1 LGEYPVFIGFG
12 DTFLPLPALTLILIA
27 AILHASWNLVLK
39 QARYKQVFLW
49 WALLIGTLCF
59 AVPFVTHL
67 ALPLWIW
74 PYILSSVVMETA
86 YMVTLT
92 LAYDI
97 DDFSLV
103 YPIARG
109 TAPVLLV
116 LWAALFLNEPPRP
129 LGLLGIFVLVVGL
142 LLVGGSAIRQRLSHT
157 RVSFRGIMAAL
168 ITALCISIYT
178 AIDGA
183 AVRLVPAAPYTIL
196 VLGLSALLF
205 APVVMWR
212 YGSHVLINELHTNW
226 LRILLVGIAML
237 LTYIL
242 VLQAY
247 TFSRVSYAGAVREV
261 SVVIGAILGW
271 LWLREGFG
279 RMRTLGALLI
289 FSGILI
295 IAILG

>member
-1 LGEYPVFIGFG
+1 
-12 DTFLPLPALTLILIA
+12 
-27 AILHASWNLVLK
+27 LHASWNLILK
-39 QARYKQVFLW
+39 QARHKQVFLW

-59 AVPFVTHL
+59 AAFFVTHL
-67 ALPLWIW
+67 ALPLGIW
-74 PYILSSVVMETA
+74 PYVLSSAVMEAA

-103 YPIARG
+103 YPVARG
-109 TAPVLLV
+109 AAPVLLV
-116 LWAALFLNEPPRP
+116 LWAMLFLNEPPRP
-129 LGLLGIFVLVVGL
+129 IGLLGIFVLVCGL
-142 LLVGGSAIRQRLSHT
+142 ILISTGAIRQHQPHT
-157 RVSFRGIMAAL
+157 AGSLRGIIAAL
-168 ITALCISIYT
+168 LTALFISIYT

-205 APVVMWR
+205 APVVLWR
-212 YGSHVLINELHTNW
+212 YGSRVLISELHTNW
-226 LRILLVGIAML
+226 LRIILVGIAMV

-242 VLQAY
+242 VLEAY

-261 SVVIGAILGW
+261 SVVIGAMLGW
-271 LWLREGFG
+271 IWLRESFG
-279 RMRTLGALLI
+279 RVRTLGALLI

>member
-1 LGEYPVFIGFG
+1 VP
-12 DTFLPLPALTLILIA
+12 PAALILVLIA
-27 AILHASWNLVLK
+27 AVLHASWNIVLK
-39 QARYKQVFLW
+39 QARNKQVFLW

-59 AVPFVTHL
+59 AAILFTHL

-74 PYILSSVVMETA
+74 PYVLSSAVMEAA

-92 LAYDI
+92 WAYDI

-116 LWAALFLNEPPRP
+116 LWATLFLKQPPRP
-129 LGLLGIFVLVVGL
+129 LGLLGILILATGLV
-142 LLVGGSAIRQRLSHT
+142 LVGGGSIWSRLSP
-157 RVSFRGIMAAL
+157 VSFRGIIAAL

-178 AIDGA
+178 TIDGA
-183 AVRLVPAAPYTIL
+183 AVRLVPAAPYTIF
-196 VLGLSALLF
+196 VLGLTSLLF
-205 APVVMWR
+205 APVVMLR
-212 YGSHVLINELHTNW
+212 YGSHLLIDELHTNW
-226 LRILLVGIAML
+226 LRILLVGLAML

-261 SVVIGAILGW
+261 SVVIGALAGW

-279 RMRTLGALLI
+279 VVRTLGALLI

>member
-1 LGEYPVFIGFG
+1 MA
-12 DTFLPLPALTLILIA
+12 PAALILVLIA

-49 WALLIGTLCF
+49 WSLLIGTLCF
-59 AVPFVTHL
+59 ATIFASRL

-74 PYILSSVVMETA
+74 PYVLSSAAMEA
-86 YMVTLT
+86 FYMVTLT
-92 LAYDI
+92 IAYDI

-109 TAPVLLV
+109 AAPALLV
-116 LWAALFLNEPPRP
+116 VWTTLFLKEPPS
-129 LGLLGIFVLVVGL
+129 LIGLLGILVLVSGL
-142 LLVGGSAIRQRLSHT
+142 VLVGGGSIWPRLSHT
-157 RVSFRGIMAAL
+157 TVSARGILAAL
-168 ITALCISIYT
+168 MAALCISIYS

-183 AVRLVPAAPYTIL
+183 AVRLVPALPYTIL
-196 VLGLSALLF
+196 VLALSALLF
-205 APVVMWR
+205 APVVILR
-212 YGSHVLINELHTNW
+212 YGSRLLLRELNTNW
-226 LRILLVGIAML
+226 RRIVPVGLAML

-261 SVVIGAILGW
+261 SVVLGALAGW

-279 RMRTLGALLI
+279 VVRTVGALLI
-289 FSGILI
+289 LSGILI
-295 IAILG
+295 IAFFG

>member
-1 LGEYPVFIGFG
+1 M
-12 DTFLPLPALTLILIA
+12 PLPALALVLVA
-27 AILHASWNLVLK
+27 AILHASWNLILK

-59 AVPFVTHL
+59 A
-67 ALPLWIW
+67 ALFDTRLTLPIWIW
-74 PYILSSVVMETA
+74 PYVLSSAVMEAA

-109 TAPVLLV
+109 AAPVLLV
-116 LWAALFLNEPPRP
+116 LWAMLFLNEAPRP
-129 LGLLGIFVLVVGL
+129 LGLFGIFILVCGL
-142 LLVGGSAIRQRLSHT
+142 ILVGGGAIRHRKSHT
-157 RVSFRGIMAAL
+157 AVSFRGIIIAL
-168 ITALCISIYT
+168 MTAVSISIYT

-183 AVRLVPAAPYTIL
+183 AVRFVPAAPYTIV

-205 APVVMWR
+205 APVVIWR
-212 YGSHVLINELHTNW
+212 YGSRVLISELQTNW
-226 LRILLVGIAML
+226 LRIPLVGIAML

-247 TFSRVSYAGAVREV
+247 TFSRVSYAGSVREV

-271 LWLREGFG
+271 LWLREDFG
-279 RMRTLGALLI
+279 AMRTAGALLI

>member
-1 LGEYPVFIGFG
+1 M
-12 DTFLPLPALTLILIA
+12 PLSALILVLIA

-39 QARYKQVFLW
+39 QARYKQIFLW
-49 WALLIGTLCF
+49 WSLLIGTLCF
-59 AVPFVTHL
+59 AIILAPRL

-74 PYILSSVVMETA
+74 PYALSSAVMEA
-86 YMVTLT
+86 LYMMTLT
-92 LAYDI
+92 IAYDI

-109 TAPVLLV
+109 AAPVLLV
-116 LWAALFLNEPPRP
+116 LWTTLFLKEPPS
-129 LGLLGIFVLVVGL
+129 LIGLIGILILVCGLVLVGA
-142 LLVGGSAIRQRLSHT
+142 GSIWSRLSHT
-157 RVSFRGIMAAL
+157 TISSRGILAALMAA
-168 ITALCISIYT
+168 TCISIYT
-178 AIDGA
+178 TIDGA

-196 VLGLSALLF
+196 VLALSALLF
-205 APVVMWR
+205 APVVIIR
-212 YGSHVLINELHTNW
+212 YGSHTLMRELCTNW
-226 LRILLVGIAML
+226 LRIIPVGIAML

-261 SVVIGAILGW
+261 SVVIGALAGW

-279 RMRTLGALLI
+279 IVRTLGALLI
-289 FSGILI
+289 FTGILI

>member
-1 LGEYPVFIGFG
+1 M
-12 DTFLPLPALTLILIA
+12 PLAALVLVLTA
-27 AILHASWNLVLK
+27 AVLHASWNMVLK
-39 QARYKQVFLW
+39 QARNKQVFLW

-59 AVPFVTHL
+59 AAILVTHL
-67 ALPLWIW
+67 ALPFWIW
-74 PYILSSVVMETA
+74 PYVLSSAVMEAA
-86 YMVTLT
+86 YMFTLT
-92 LAYDI
+92 WAYDI

-116 LWAALFLNEPPRP
+116 LWATLFLKEPPRP
-129 LGLLGIFVLVVGL
+129 LGLLGILILVCGL
-142 LLVGGSAIRQRLSHT
+142 ILVGGSSIWSRLSHT
-157 RVSFRGIMAAL
+157 SVSFRGIIAALMAA
-168 ITALCISIYT
+168 TSISIYT

-205 APVVMWR
+205 APVVMLR
-212 YGSHVLINELHTNW
+212 YGPRLLISELHTNW
-226 LRILLVGIAML
+226 LRIFLVGLAML

-261 SVVIGAILGW
+261 SVVIGALVGW

-279 RMRTLGALLI
+279 VIRCLGALLI

>member
-1 LGEYPVFIGFG
+1 
-12 DTFLPLPALTLILIA
+12 LPLPALALVLIA
-27 AILHASWNLVLK
+27 AVLHASWNLVLK

-59 AVPFVTHL
+59 AAFFVTRL

-74 PYILSSVVMETA
+74 PYVLSSAVMEAA

-109 TAPVLLV
+109 AAPVLLV
-116 LWAALFLNEPPRP
+116 LWATLFLNEAPRP
-129 LGLLGIFVLVVGL
+129 LGLLGIFILVCGL
-142 LLVGGSAIRQRLSHT
+142 ILVGRGAIRSRQSHT
-157 RVSFRGIMAAL
+157 AVSFRGIIVALLAA
-168 ITALCISIYT
+168 TSISIYT

-205 APVVMWR
+205 APVVIWR
-212 YGSHVLINELHTNW
+212 YGSRVLINELQTNW

-261 SVVIGAILGW
+261 SVVVGAILGW
-271 LWLREGFG
+271 LWLREDFG
-279 RMRTLGALLI
+279 VVRTAGALLI

>member
-1 LGEYPVFIGFG
+1 MRTIGDPV
-12 DTFLPLPALTLILIA
+12 LPLPALALILIA

-59 AVPFVTHL
+59 AALFITHL

-74 PYILSSVVMETA
+74 PYVLSSAIMETA

-97 DDFSLV
+97 DDFSLI

-109 TAPVLLV
+109 AAPILLV
-116 LWAALFLNEPPRP
+116 LWAALFLNETPRP
-129 LGLLGIFVLVVGL
+129 LGLLGIFILVCGL
-142 LLVGGSAIRQRLSHT
+142 LFVGSGAIRHRQSRT
-157 RVSFRGIMAAL
+157 AVSFRGIMAAL
-168 ITALCISIYT
+168 MTAIWISIYT

-205 APVVMWR
+205 APVVIWR
-212 YGSHVLINELHTNW
+212 YGSRLLIGELHTNW

-271 LWLREGFG
+271 LCLREGFG
-279 RMRTLGALLI
+279 KMRTLGALLI